1 MCLSLFAK
9 AFGRRAGPGRAERG
23 SQELGRAAGL
33 RESPGS
39 GTTASAEQ
47 VHSVRSRSH
56 AWTGPCSPFIPDSR
70 VGRIYGMLPM
80 DLPIEETSPENLT
93 PLFRFL
99 TAGPALEP
107 LSVAEDRDRDR
118 DRYQEQEKV
127 LLPGLL
133 SLTREQRSG
142 RVALVFLF

>member
-1 MCLSLFAK
+1 
-9 AFGRRAGPGRAERG
+9 
-23 SQELGRAAGL
+23 
-33 RESPGS
+33 
-39 GTTASAEQ
+39 
-47 VHSVRSRSH
+47 
-56 AWTGPCSPFIPDSR
+56 
-70 VGRIYGMLPM
+70 MLPM
-80 DLPIEETSPENLT
+80 DLPIEEISPENLT
-93 PLFRFL
+93 PLFRVL

-107 LSVAEDRDRDR
+107 LSVAEDRDR